1 MRPVL
6 FKWLFIVYLLGSGT
20 LYSALILVLF
30 PFVGR
35 AGRYWLARQ
44 WCRALVVVMRVLFGV
59 TCSIE
64 GLEHLPAG
72 PSIVLCRH
80 ESTWET
86 LAFLALFPRR
96 VSFVFKQ
103 DLLRIPFFG
112 WVLRGL
118 DMVSLNRGSP
128 RQAHVA
134 VTRDSAE
141 RLAKGDVVVIFPE
154 GTRVPHGA
162 PVKLTSG
169 GVRLACATGA
179 SIVPVV
185 HNAGKVWP
193 AKGWPTGAG
202 HIRVVI
208 GPTLSPT
215 EKSQQE
221 LTHAVH
227 DWMQNE
233 LRTL

>member
-1 MRPVL
+1 MRQVF
-6 FKWLFIVYLLGSGT
+6 FKWLFIIYLLGSGT

-35 AGRYWLARQ
+35 AGRYWLAAQ
-44 WCRALVVVMRVLFGV
+44 WCRALVVVMRVLPGI

-64 GLEHLPAG
+64 GLEHLPEG
-72 PSIVLCRH
+72 PSVVLCRH

-103 DLLRIPFFG
+103 DLLDIPFFG

-118 DMVSLNRGSP
+118 DMVSLDRGSL

-134 VTRDSAE
+134 VTRESAE

-154 GTRVPHGA
+154 GTRVPHDA

-179 SIVPVV
+179 SIVPAV
-185 HNAGKVWP
+185 HNAGKFWP
-193 AKGWPTGAG
+193 AKGWPTRGG

-208 GPTLSPT
+208 GPALSPADR
-215 EKSQQE
+215 SQQE
-221 LTHAVH
+221 LSREVH
-227 DWMQNE
+227 DWMQRE
-233 LRTL
+233 LLKL